1 MNTFKRFTISLL
13 ALFLMSSAFSY
24 SKKDLYNAVRALNES
39 HVSKIL
45 KVSPELSKLKFD
57 ADGNSILMI
66 AIQYGCNDKII
77 DHILR
82 AGCSPDLKN
91 KNGQTAIMF
100 ACNYGTSKKT
110 LKRLIE
116 FNVFTSKGKINRI
129 LLKDKHGKNAFDYC
143 ADNKNLYDFLSTY
156 TLDPA
161 TIKTEPISTMPE
173 PEPPLEEQ
181 PEEDSVQEPEE
192 EPEIL
197 EETAELE
204 PAVDETEISQDEVS
218 VEEIPE
224 PDKEEAEPEVELE
237 PEPFL
242 EPETEPV
249 IEPAPVPEPET
260 EPVIEPV
267 PAPVPEPEEV
277 VSEPE
282 EVVPGQEEVV
292 SEAEEVIPEQEEVV
306 SEPEETEP
314 EPEPEAVPDQ
324 EEIEETISVEPE
336 PEPEALPEEIQEEPE
351 TIEETSSEAEIT
363 TPIEVPQIDYYNSK
377 RPEYLFDEI
386 ETEYLLE
393 DEDDDE
399 VLDDI
404 RETKVRVI
412 ENPDALDN
420 VGRTRLMNAIMENDD
435 RVCYILLESGANPN
449 AQDKDGWTPLMY
461 ACRYAQ
467 TSTVIQLLF
476 EYGAKLDAKSNYQ
489 VSVLQIAA
497 AYSKNRK
504 VLATVLEQAVN
515 LKLNLQDSFIV
526 ALKAERSEELIGE
539 YLKYNLNL
547 ISMYR
552 GKTPLMYAAE
562 YYESTDVIKL
572 LLEKGADPYIIS
584 SEKKNAFSYAKE
596 NSKLIHDSV
605 YWSLNVSSSKKR

>member
-13 ALFLMSSAFSY
+13 ALFLMPSAFSY

-197 EETAELE
+197 EEAAEPE
-204 PAVDETEISQDEVS
+204 PAVSEAEISQDEVS

-224 PDKEEAEPEVELE
+224 SVKEED
-237 PEPFL
+237 EPFMK
-242 EPETEPV
+242 
-249 IEPAPVPEPET
+249 PET

-277 VSEPE
+277 VSKPE

-306 SEPEETEP
+306 SEPE
-314 EPEPEAVPDQ
+314 PEPEAVPDQ
-324 EEIEETISVEPE
+324 EEIEETISVE

-504 VLATVLEQAVN
+504 VLATVLEQAAN
-515 LKLNLQDSFIV
+515 LKLNLQDSFIT
-526 ALKAERSEELIGE
+526 ALKEARSEEFIGE

-547 ISMYR
+547 NSMYK

>member
-1 MNTFKRFTISLL
+1 
-13 ALFLMSSAFSY
+13 MSSAFSY

-192 EPEIL
+192 EPE
-197 EETAELE
+197 
-204 PAVDETEISQDEVS
+204 PAVSEAEISQDEVS

-224 PDKEEAEPEVELE
+224 SVKEEDEPEVELE

-242 EPETEPV
+242 
-249 IEPAPVPEPET
+249 EPET

-282 EVVPGQEEVV
+282 EV
-292 SEAEEVIPEQEEVV
+292 IPEQEEVV
-306 SEPEETEP
+306 PEPEVVSPEQEETAPEPKAVPDQEETEP

-336 PEPEALPEEIQEEPE
+336 PETLPEEIQEEPE

-489 VSVLQIAA
+489 ISVLQIAA

-526 ALKAERSEELIGE
+526 ALKEARSEEFIGE

-547 ISMYR
+547 NSMYK

>member
-173 PEPPLEEQ
+173 PEPSLEEQ

-197 EETAELE
+197 EEAAEPE
-204 PAVDETEISQDEVS
+204 PAVSEAEISQDEVS

-224 PDKEEAEPEVELE
+224 SVKEEDEPEVELE

-249 IEPAPVPEPET
+249 IEP
-260 EPVIEPV
+260 V
-267 PAPVPEPEEV
+267 PAPVPEPKEV

-282 EVVPGQEEVV
+282 EVV
-292 SEAEEVIPEQEEVV
+292 SEQEEVIPEQEEVV

-314 EPEPEAVPDQ
+314 EPEAVPDQ
-324 EEIEETISVEPE
+324 EEIEETISVE

-504 VLATVLEQAVN
+504 VLATVLEQAAN
-515 LKLNLQDSFIV
+515 LKLNLQDSFIT
-526 ALKAERSEELIGE
+526 ALKEARSEEFIGE

-547 ISMYR
+547 NSMYK

>member
-1 MNTFKRFTISLL
+1 
-13 ALFLMSSAFSY
+13 MSSAFSY

-129 LLKDKHGKNAFDYC
+129 LLKDKHDKNAFDYC

-192 EPEIL
+192 DLDIL
-197 EETAELE
+197 EEAAEPE
-204 PAVDETEISQDEVS
+204 PAVSEAEISQDEVS
-218 VEEIPE
+218 VEEIPK
-224 PDKEEAEPEVELE
+224 PVKEEDEPEVELE

-249 IEPAPVPEPET
+249 IEPAPVP
-260 EPVIEPV
+260 
-267 PAPVPEPEEV
+267 APVPEPEEV
-277 VSEPE
+277 VSEP
-282 EVVPGQEEVV
+282 
-292 SEAEEVIPEQEEVV
+292 EEVIPEQEEVV
-306 SEPEETEP
+306 SEPEETET

-324 EEIEETISVEPE
+324 EEIEETISVE

-526 ALKAERSEELIGE
+526 ALKEARSEEFINE

-547 ISMYR
+547 NSMYK

>member
-1 MNTFKRFTISLL
+1 MP
-13 ALFLMSSAFSY
+13 SAFSY

-197 EETAELE
+197 EEAAEPE
-204 PAVDETEISQDEVS
+204 PAVSEAEISQDEVS

-224 PDKEEAEPEVELE
+224 SVKEED
-237 PEPFL
+237 EPFMK
-242 EPETEPV
+242 
-249 IEPAPVPEPET
+249 PET

-277 VSEPE
+277 VSEQE
-282 EVVPGQEEVV
+282 EVVPEQEEVV
-292 SEAEEVIPEQEEVV
+292 SEPEEFIPEQEEVV
-306 SEPEETEP
+306 PEPEETEP

-324 EEIEETISVEPE
+324 EEIEETISVE

-526 ALKAERSEELIGE
+526 ALKEERSEEFIGE

-547 ISMYR
+547 NSMYK

>member
-129 LLKDKHGKNAFDYC
+129 LLKDKHDKNAFDYC

-192 EPEIL
+192 DLDIL
-197 EETAELE
+197 EEAAEPE
-204 PAVDETEISQDEVS
+204 PAVSEAEISQDEVS

-224 PDKEEAEPEVELE
+224 PVKEEDEPEVELE

-249 IEPAPVPEPET
+249 IEPAPVPEPE
-260 EPVIEPV
+260 
-267 PAPVPEPEEV
+267 EV
-277 VSEPE
+277 VSE
-282 EVVPGQEEVV
+282 QEEVV
-292 SEAEEVIPEQEEVV
+292 PEQEEVV
-306 SEPEETEP
+306 SEPEET

-324 EEIEETISVEPE
+324 EEIEETISVE

-504 VLATVLEQAVN
+504 VLATVLEQAAN
-515 LKLNLQDSFIV
+515 LKLNLQDSFIT
-526 ALKAERSEELIGE
+526 ALKEARSEEFIGE

-547 ISMYR
+547 NSMYK

>member
-1 MNTFKRFTISLL
+1 
-13 ALFLMSSAFSY
+13 MSSAFSY

-192 EPEIL
+192 DLDIL
-197 EETAELE
+197 EEAAEPE
-204 PAVDETEISQDEVS
+204 PAVSEAEISQDEVS

-224 PDKEEAEPEVELE
+224 PVKEEDEPEVELE

-282 EVVPGQEEVV
+282 EVV

-314 EPEPEAVPDQ
+314 EPEAVPDQ
-324 EEIEETISVEPE
+324 EEIEETISVE

-489 VSVLQIAA
+489 ISVLQIAA

-504 VLATVLEQAVN
+504 VLATVLEQAAN
-515 LKLNLQDSFIV
+515 LKLNLQDSFIT
-526 ALKAERSEELIGE
+526 ALKEARSEEFIGE

-547 ISMYR
+547 NSMYK

>member
-1 MNTFKRFTISLL
+1 
-13 ALFLMSSAFSY
+13 MSSAFSY

-173 PEPPLEEQ
+173 PEPSLEEQ

-197 EETAELE
+197 EDTEILEETAEPE
-204 PAVDETEISQDEVS
+204 PAVSEAEISQDEVS

-224 PDKEEAEPEVELE
+224 PVKEEDEPEVELE

-249 IEPAPVPEPET
+249 IEPAPVP
-260 EPVIEPV
+260 
-267 PAPVPEPEEV
+267 APVPEPEEV

-282 EVVPGQEEVV
+282 EVVP
-292 SEAEEVIPEQEEVV
+292 EQEEVV
-306 SEPEETEP
+306 PEPEEVVPEPEETEP

-324 EEIEETISVEPE
+324 EEIEETISVE

-504 VLATVLEQAVN
+504 VLATVLEQAAN
-515 LKLNLQDSFIV
+515 LKLNLQDSFIT
-526 ALKAERSEELIGE
+526 ALKEARSEEFIGE

-547 ISMYR
+547 NSMYK

>member
-173 PEPPLEEQ
+173 PEAPLEEQ

-197 EETAELE
+197 EKAAEPE

-224 PDKEEAEPEVELE
+224 SVKEEDEPEVELE

-249 IEPAPVPEPET
+249 IEP
-260 EPVIEPV
+260 V
-267 PAPVPEPEEV
+267 PAPVPEP
-277 VSEPE
+277 
-282 EVVPGQEEVV
+282 
-292 SEAEEVIPEQEEVV
+292 EEVIPEQEEVV

-324 EEIEETISVEPE
+324 EEIEETISVE

-386 ETEYLLE
+386 ETEYLIE
-393 DEDDDE
+393 DEDDNE

-489 VSVLQIAA
+489 ISVLQIAA

-526 ALKAERSEELIGE
+526 ALKEARSEEFIGE

-547 ISMYR
+547 NSMYK

>member
-173 PEPPLEEQ
+173 PEPSLEEQ

-197 EETAELE
+197 EDTEILEETAEPE
-204 PAVDETEISQDEVS
+204 PAVSEAEISQDEVS

-224 PDKEEAEPEVELE
+224 PEKEEAEPEVELE
-237 PEPFL
+237 PEPFM

-249 IEPAPVPEPET
+249 IEPAP
-260 EPVIEPV
+260 
-267 PAPVPEPEEV
+267 APVPEPEEV
-277 VSEPE
+277 IPEPE
-282 EVVPGQEEVV
+282 EV
-292 SEAEEVIPEQEEVV
+292 IP
-306 SEPEETEP
+306 EPEETEP

-324 EEIEETISVEPE
+324 EEIEETISVE

-526 ALKAERSEELIGE
+526 ALKEERSEEFIGE

-547 ISMYR
+547 NSMYK

>member
-192 EPEIL
+192 ELDIL
-197 EETAELE
+197 EEAAESE
-204 PAVDETEISQDEVS
+204 PAVSEAEISQDEVS

-224 PDKEEAEPEVELE
+224 PVKEEDEPEVELE

-249 IEPAPVPEPET
+249 IEP
-260 EPVIEPV
+260 V
-267 PAPVPEPEEV
+267 PAPV
-277 VSEPE
+277 SEP
-282 EVVPGQEEVV
+282 
-292 SEAEEVIPEQEEVV
+292 EEVIPEQEEVV
-306 SEPEETEP
+306 SEPEETET

-324 EEIEETISVEPE
+324 EEIEETISVE

-504 VLATVLEQAVN
+504 VLATVLEQAAN
-515 LKLNLQDSFIV
+515 LKLNLQDSFIT
-526 ALKAERSEELIGE
+526 ALKEERSEEFIGE

-547 ISMYR
+547 NSMYK

>member
-192 EPEIL
+192 ELDIL
-197 EETAELE
+197 EEAAEPE
-204 PAVDETEISQDEVS
+204 PAVSEAEISQDEVS

-224 PDKEEAEPEVELE
+224 PEKEEAEPEVELE

-249 IEPAPVPEPET
+249 IEP
-260 EPVIEPV
+260 V

-277 VSEPE
+277 
-282 EVVPGQEEVV
+282 
-292 SEAEEVIPEQEEVV
+292 IP
-306 SEPEETEP
+306 EPEETEP
-314 EPEPEAVPDQ
+314 EPEAVPNQ

-489 VSVLQIAA
+489 ISVLQIAA

-515 LKLNLQDSFIV
+515 LKLNLQDSFIT
-526 ALKAERSEELIGE
+526 ALKEERSEEFIGE

-547 ISMYR
+547 NSMYK

>member
-129 LLKDKHGKNAFDYC
+129 LLKDKHDKNAFDYC

-192 EPEIL
+192 ELDIL
-197 EETAELE
+197 EEAAEPE
-204 PAVDETEISQDEVS
+204 PAVSEAEISQDEVS

-224 PDKEEAEPEVELE
+224 PEKEEAEPEVELE

-242 EPETEPV
+242 
-249 IEPAPVPEPET
+249 EPET

-282 EVVPGQEEVV
+282 EVVP
-292 SEAEEVIPEQEEVV
+292 EQEEVV
-306 SEPEETEP
+306 SEPEEVVPEQEEVVPEP
-314 EPEPEAVPDQ
+314 AETEPEPEAVPDQ
-324 EEIEETISVEPE
+324 EEIEETISVE

-504 VLATVLEQAVN
+504 VLATVLEQAAN
-515 LKLNLQDSFIV
+515 LKLNLQDSFIT
-526 ALKAERSEELIGE
+526 ALKEARSEEFIGE

-547 ISMYR
+547 NSMYK

>member
-192 EPEIL
+192 ELDIL
-197 EETAELE
+197 EEAAEPE
-204 PAVDETEISQDEVS
+204 PAVSEAEISQDEVS
-218 VEEIPE
+218 VEGIPE
-224 PDKEEAEPEVELE
+224 PVKEEAEP
-237 PEPFL
+237 FMK
-242 EPETEPV
+242 PETEPV
-249 IEPAPVPEPET
+249 IEPAPVPEPE
-260 EPVIEPV
+260 
-267 PAPVPEPEEV
+267 EV
-277 VSEPE
+277 VSE
-282 EVVPGQEEVV
+282 QEEVV
-292 SEAEEVIPEQEEVV
+292 PEQEEVV
-306 SEPEETEP
+306 SEPEET

-324 EEIEETISVEPE
+324 EEIEETISVE

-504 VLATVLEQAVN
+504 VLATVLEQAAN
-515 LKLNLQDSFIV
+515 LKLNLQDSFIT
-526 ALKAERSEELIGE
+526 ALKEARSEEFIGE

-547 ISMYR
+547 NSMYK

>member
-1 MNTFKRFTISLL
+1 
-13 ALFLMSSAFSY
+13 MSSAFSY

-129 LLKDKHGKNAFDYC
+129 LLKDKHDKNAFDYC

-192 EPEIL
+192 ELDIL
-197 EETAELE
+197 EEAAEPE
-204 PAVDETEISQDEVS
+204 PAVSEAEISQDEVS

-224 PDKEEAEPEVELE
+224 SVKEEDEPEVELE

-242 EPETEPV
+242 
-249 IEPAPVPEPET
+249 EPET

-282 EVVPGQEEVV
+282 EVVSEPEEVV
-292 SEAEEVIPEQEEVV
+292 PEQEEVV
-306 SEPEETEP
+306 PEPEEVVPEPEEVVPEPEETEP

-324 EEIEETISVEPE
+324 EEIEETISVE

-526 ALKAERSEELIGE
+526 ALKEERSEEFIGE

-547 ISMYR
+547 NSMYK

>member
-173 PEPPLEEQ
+173 PEAPLEEQ

-192 EPEIL
+192 DLDIL
-197 EETAELE
+197 EEAAEPE
-204 PAVDETEISQDEVS
+204 PAVSEAEISQDEVS

-224 PDKEEAEPEVELE
+224 PVKEEDEPEVELE

-242 EPETEPV
+242 
-249 IEPAPVPEPET
+249 EPET

-282 EVVPGQEEVV
+282 VV
-292 SEAEEVIPEQEEVV
+292 SPEQEEVV
-306 SEPEETEP
+306 SEPEEVVPEP
-314 EPEPEAVPDQ
+314 EETEPEAVPDQ
-324 EEIEETISVEPE
+324 EEIEETISVE

-489 VSVLQIAA
+489 ISVLQIAA

-504 VLATVLEQAVN
+504 VLATVLEQAAN
-515 LKLNLQDSFIV
+515 LKLNLQDSFIT
-526 ALKAERSEELIGE
+526 ALKEARSEEFINE

-547 ISMYR
+547 NSMYK

>member
-129 LLKDKHGKNAFDYC
+129 LLKDKHDKNAFDYC

-192 EPEIL
+192 ELDIL
-197 EETAELE
+197 EEAAEPE
-204 PAVDETEISQDEVS
+204 PAVSEAEISQDEVS

-224 PDKEEAEPEVELE
+224 PEKEEAEPEVELE

-242 EPETEPV
+242 
-249 IEPAPVPEPET
+249 EPET

-292 SEAEEVIPEQEEVV
+292 SEQEEVV
-306 SEPEETEP
+306 PEPEEVVPEPEETEP

-324 EEIEETISVEPE
+324 EEIEETISVEQ
-336 PEPEALPEEIQEEPE
+336 EPEALPEEIQEEPE

-515 LKLNLQDSFIV
+515 LKLNLQDSFIT
-526 ALKAERSEELIGE
+526 ALKEERSEEFINE

-547 ISMYR
+547 NSMYR

>member
-197 EETAELE
+197 EDTEILEEAAELE
-204 PAVDETEISQDEVS
+204 PAVSEAEISQDEVS

-224 PDKEEAEPEVELE
+224 PVKEEDEPEVELE

-242 EPETEPV
+242 
-249 IEPAPVPEPET
+249 EPET

-282 EVVPGQEEVV
+282 VVSPEQEEVV
-292 SEAEEVIPEQEEVV
+292 SEPKEVV

-526 ALKAERSEELIGE
+526 ALKEARSEEFIGE

-547 ISMYR
+547 NSMYK

>member
-1 MNTFKRFTISLL
+1 
-13 ALFLMSSAFSY
+13 MSSAFSY

-192 EPEIL
+192 ELDIL
-197 EETAELE
+197 EEAAEPE
-204 PAVDETEISQDEVS
+204 PAVSEAEISQDEVS

-224 PDKEEAEPEVELE
+224 PVKEEDEPEVELE

-242 EPETEPV
+242 EPETEPA
-249 IEPAPVPEPET
+249 IEL
-260 EPVIEPV
+260 V

-277 VSEPE
+277 VPEP
-282 EVVPGQEEVV
+282 EVV
-292 SEAEEVIPEQEEVV
+292 SPEPEEVV
-306 SEPEETEP
+306 SEPEET

-324 EEIEETISVEPE
+324 EEIEETISVE

-504 VLATVLEQAVN
+504 VLATVLEQAAN

-526 ALKAERSEELIGE
+526 ALKEERSEEFIGE

-547 ISMYR
+547 NSMYK

>member
-1 MNTFKRFTISLL
+1 
-13 ALFLMSSAFSY
+13 MSSAFSY

-173 PEPPLEEQ
+173 PEAPLEEQ

-197 EETAELE
+197 EKAAEPE
-204 PAVDETEISQDEVS
+204 PAVSEAEISQDEVS

-224 PDKEEAEPEVELE
+224 PVKEEDEPEVELE

-249 IEPAPVPEPET
+249 IEP
-260 EPVIEPV
+260 V

-277 VSEPE
+277 VPEPEEVVPEPEVVSPEPKEVVSEPE
-282 EVVPGQEEVV
+282 EVVP
-292 SEAEEVIPEQEEVV
+292 
-306 SEPEETEP
+306 EPEET
-314 EPEPEAVPDQ
+314 EPEAVPDQ
-324 EEIEETISVEPE
+324 EEIEETISVE

-504 VLATVLEQAVN
+504 VLATVLEQAAN
-515 LKLNLQDSFIV
+515 LKLNLQDSFIT
-526 ALKAERSEELIGE
+526 ALKEARSEEFIGE

-547 ISMYR
+547 NSMYK

>member
-1 MNTFKRFTISLL
+1 
-13 ALFLMSSAFSY
+13 MSSAFSY

-129 LLKDKHGKNAFDYC
+129 LLKDKHDKNAFDYC

-192 EPEIL
+192 ELDIL
-197 EETAELE
+197 EEAAEPE
-204 PAVDETEISQDEVS
+204 PAVSEAEISQDEVS

-224 PDKEEAEPEVELE
+224 PEKEEAEPEVELE

-242 EPETEPV
+242 
-249 IEPAPVPEPET
+249 EPET

-292 SEAEEVIPEQEEVV
+292 SEQEEVV
-306 SEPEETEP
+306 PEPEEVVPEPEETEP

-324 EEIEETISVEPE
+324 EEIEETISVEQ
-336 PEPEALPEEIQEEPE
+336 EPEALPEEIQEEPE

-515 LKLNLQDSFIV
+515 LKLNLQDSFIT
-526 ALKAERSEELIGE
+526 ALKEERSEEFINE

-547 ISMYR
+547 NSMYK

>member
-1 MNTFKRFTISLL
+1 MNTFKRFTTSLL

-45 KVSPELSKLKFD
+45 KVSPELSTLKFD
-57 ADGNSILMI
+57 ADGNSILMV

-77 DHILR
+77 EQILR

-91 KNGQTAIMF
+91 KNGQTAVMF

-116 FNVFTSKGKINRI
+116 FNVFTTKGKINRI

-143 ADNKNLYDFLSTY
+143 GDNKNLYALLSTY

-161 TIKTEPISTMPE
+161 TIKTEPISKMPE
-173 PEPPLEEQ
+173 PEPPAEEQ
-181 PEEDSVQEPEE
+181 QEEDPVQEPEE
-192 EPEIL
+192 EPENVIEEEPEVV
-197 EETAELE
+197 EETTESKPIE
-204 PAVDETEISQDEVS
+204 ETEISQEEVS
-218 VEEIPE
+218 AEEVSEPEKEAAE
-224 PDKEEAEPEVELE
+224 PDVELE

-249 IEPAPVPEPET
+249 IEPVAVTVPEEEEIIS
-260 EPVIEPV
+260 EPEPV
-267 PAPVPEPEEV
+267 P
-277 VSEPE
+277 
-282 EVVPGQEEVV
+282 
-292 SEAEEVIPEQEEVV
+292 
-306 SEPEETEP
+306 EPEETEP
-314 EPEPEAVPDQ
+314 EVESVPEQ
-324 EEIEETISVEPE
+324 EEIEETVAVEPE
-336 PEPEALPEEIQEEPE
+336 PEPEPEEIQEEPE
-351 TIEETSSEAEIT
+351 IIEETPAEAEIT

-393 DEDDDE
+393 DDDDDE

-404 RETKVRVI
+404 RETKVRII

-449 AQDKDGWTPLMY
+449 ARDKDGWTPLMY

-504 VLATVLEQAVN
+504 VLATVLEQAAN
-515 LKLNLQDSFIV
+515 LKMNLQDSFIA
-526 ALKAERSEELIGE
+526 ALKEERSEEFIRE

-547 ISMYR
+547 NSMYK

>member
-192 EPEIL
+192 ELDIL
-197 EETAELE
+197 EEAAESE
-204 PAVDETEISQDEVS
+204 PAVSEAEISQDEVS
-218 VEEIPE
+218 VEEILE
-224 PDKEEAEPEVELE
+224 SVKEEAEPEVELE

-249 IEPAPVPEPET
+249 IEPVPA
-260 EPVIEPV
+260 PV

-282 EVVPGQEEVV
+282 EV
-292 SEAEEVIPEQEEVV
+292 IPEQEEVV
-306 SEPEETEP
+306 SEPEET
-314 EPEPEAVPDQ
+314 EPEAVPDQ

-461 ACRYAQ
+461 ACHYAQ

-489 VSVLQIAA
+489 ISVLQIAA

-515 LKLNLQDSFIV
+515 LKLNLQDSFIT
-526 ALKAERSEELIGE
+526 ALKEERSEEFIGE

-547 ISMYR
+547 NSMYK

>member
-91 KNGQTAIMF
+91 KNGQTPIMF

-173 PEPPLEEQ
+173 PEPSLEEQ

-197 EETAELE
+197 EDTEILEETAEPE
-204 PAVDETEISQDEVS
+204 PAVSEAEISQDEVS

-224 PDKEEAEPEVELE
+224 PVKEEDEPEVELE

-249 IEPAPVPEPET
+249 IEPAPVP
-260 EPVIEPV
+260 
-267 PAPVPEPEEV
+267 APVPEPEEV

-282 EVVPGQEEVV
+282 EVVP
-292 SEAEEVIPEQEEVV
+292 EQEEVV
-306 SEPEETEP
+306 PEPEEVVPEPEETEP

-324 EEIEETISVEPE
+324 EEIEETISVE

-504 VLATVLEQAVN
+504 VLATVLEQAAN
-515 LKLNLQDSFIV
+515 LKLNLQDSFIT
-526 ALKAERSEELIGE
+526 ALKEARSEEFIGE

-547 ISMYR
+547 NSMYK

>member
-1 MNTFKRFTISLL
+1 
-13 ALFLMSSAFSY
+13 MSSAFSY

-192 EPEIL
+192 EPE
-197 EETAELE
+197 
-204 PAVDETEISQDEVS
+204 PAVSEAEISQDEVS

-224 PDKEEAEPEVELE
+224 PVKEEDEPEVELE

-249 IEPAPVPEPET
+249 IEP
-260 EPVIEPV
+260 V
-267 PAPVPEPEEV
+267 PAPVPEPKEV

-282 EVVPGQEEVV
+282 EVV
-292 SEAEEVIPEQEEVV
+292 SEQEEVIPEQEEVV

-314 EPEPEAVPDQ
+314 EPEAVPDQ
-324 EEIEETISVEPE
+324 EEIEETLSVE

-489 VSVLQIAA
+489 ISVLQIAA

-526 ALKAERSEELIGE
+526 ALKEERSEEFIGE

-547 ISMYR
+547 NSMYK

>member
-13 ALFLMSSAFSY
+13 ALFLMPSAFSY

-197 EETAELE
+197 EEAAEPE
-204 PAVDETEISQDEVS
+204 PAVSEAEISQDEVS

-224 PDKEEAEPEVELE
+224 SVKEED
-237 PEPFL
+237 EPFMK
-242 EPETEPV
+242 
-249 IEPAPVPEPET
+249 PET

-277 VSEPE
+277 VSE
-282 EVVPGQEEVV
+282 QEEVV
-292 SEAEEVIPEQEEVV
+292 PEQEEVV
-306 SEPEETEP
+306 SEPEEFIPEQEEVVPEPEETEPEPEPEAVPDQEETEPEP

-324 EEIEETISVEPE
+324 EEIEETISVE

-489 VSVLQIAA
+489 ISVLQIAA

-504 VLATVLEQAVN
+504 VLATVLEQAAN
-515 LKLNLQDSFIV
+515 LKLNLQDSFIT
-526 ALKAERSEELIGE
+526 ALKEARSEEFINE

-547 ISMYR
+547 NSMYK

>member
-1 MNTFKRFTISLL
+1 MP
-13 ALFLMSSAFSY
+13 SAFSY

-197 EETAELE
+197 EEAAEPE
-204 PAVDETEISQDEVS
+204 PAVSEAEISQDEVS

-224 PDKEEAEPEVELE
+224 PVKEEAEP
-237 PEPFL
+237 FMK
-242 EPETEPV
+242 
-249 IEPAPVPEPET
+249 PET

-277 VSEPE
+277 VSEQE
-282 EVVPGQEEVV
+282 EVVPEQEEVV
-292 SEAEEVIPEQEEVV
+292 SEPEEFIPEQEEVV
-306 SEPEETEP
+306 PEPEETEP

-324 EEIEETISVEPE
+324 EEIEETISVE

-504 VLATVLEQAVN
+504 VLATVLEQAAN
-515 LKLNLQDSFIV
+515 LKLNLQDSFIT
-526 ALKAERSEELIGE
+526 ALKEARSEEFIGE

-547 ISMYR
+547 NSMYK

>member
-1 MNTFKRFTISLL
+1 
-13 ALFLMSSAFSY
+13 MSSAFSY

-173 PEPPLEEQ
+173 PEPSLEEQ

-197 EETAELE
+197 EDTEILEETAEPE
-204 PAVDETEISQDEVS
+204 PAVSEAEISQDEVS

-224 PDKEEAEPEVELE
+224 PEKEEAEPEVELE
-237 PEPFL
+237 PEPFM

-249 IEPAPVPEPET
+249 IEPAP
-260 EPVIEPV
+260 
-267 PAPVPEPEEV
+267 APVPEPEEV
-277 VSEPE
+277 VPEPE
-282 EVVPGQEEVV
+282 EVVP
-292 SEAEEVIPEQEEVV
+292 
-306 SEPEETEP
+306 EPEET

-324 EEIEETISVEPE
+324 EEIEKTISVEPEPE
-336 PEPEALPEEIQEEPE
+336 PEPEALPEEIQKEPE

-515 LKLNLQDSFIV
+515 LKLNLQDSFIT
-526 ALKAERSEELIGE
+526 ALKEERSEEFINE

-547 ISMYR
+547 NSMYK

>member
-192 EPEIL
+192 EPE
-197 EETAELE
+197 
-204 PAVDETEISQDEVS
+204 PAVSEAEISQDEVS

-224 PDKEEAEPEVELE
+224 PVKEEDEPEVELE

-242 EPETEPV
+242 
-249 IEPAPVPEPET
+249 EPET

-282 EVVPGQEEVV
+282 EVVSEPEEVV
-292 SEAEEVIPEQEEVV
+292 SEPEEVVPEPEEVVSEPEEVIPEQEEVV

-314 EPEPEAVPDQ
+314 EPEAVPDQ
-324 EEIEETISVEPE
+324 EEIEETISVE

-526 ALKAERSEELIGE
+526 ALKEERSEEFIGE

-547 ISMYR
+547 NSMYK

>member
-91 KNGQTAIMF
+91 KNGQTPIMF

-173 PEPPLEEQ
+173 PEPSLEEQ

-197 EETAELE
+197 EEAAELE

-224 PDKEEAEPEVELE
+224 SVKEEDEPEVELE

-249 IEPAPVPEPET
+249 IEP
-260 EPVIEPV
+260 V

-277 VSEPE
+277 IPEP
-282 EVVPGQEEVV
+282 
-292 SEAEEVIPEQEEVV
+292 EEVIPEQEEVV

-314 EPEPEAVPDQ
+314 EPEAVPDQ
-324 EEIEETISVEPE
+324 EEIEETISVE

-504 VLATVLEQAVN
+504 VLATVLEQAAN
-515 LKLNLQDSFIV
+515 LKLNLQDSFIT
-526 ALKAERSEELIGE
+526 ALKEARSEEFIGE

-547 ISMYR
+547 NSMYK

>member
-1 MNTFKRFTISLL
+1 MK
-13 ALFLMSSAFSY
+13 
-24 SKKDLYNAVRALNES
+24 
-39 HVSKIL
+39 
-45 KVSPELSKLKFD
+45 
-57 ADGNSILMI
+57 
-66 AIQYGCNDKII
+66 
-77 DHILR
+77 
-82 AGCSPDLKN
+82 
-91 KNGQTAIMF
+91 
-100 ACNYGTSKKT
+100 
-110 LKRLIE
+110 
-116 FNVFTSKGKINRI
+116 
-129 LLKDKHGKNAFDYC
+129 
-143 ADNKNLYDFLSTY
+143 
-156 TLDPA
+156 
-161 TIKTEPISTMPE
+161 
-173 PEPPLEEQ
+173 
-181 PEEDSVQEPEE
+181 
-192 EPEIL
+192 
-197 EETAELE
+197 
-204 PAVDETEISQDEVS
+204 
-218 VEEIPE
+218 
-224 PDKEEAEPEVELE
+224 
-237 PEPFL
+237 
-242 EPETEPV
+242 
-249 IEPAPVPEPET
+249 PET

-277 VSEPE
+277 VSE
-282 EVVPGQEEVV
+282 QEEVV
-292 SEAEEVIPEQEEVV
+292 PEQEEVV
-306 SEPEETEP
+306 SEPEEFIPEQEEVVPEPEETEPEPEPEAVPDQEETEP

-324 EEIEETISVEPE
+324 EEIEETISVE

-504 VLATVLEQAVN
+504 VLATVLEQAAN
-515 LKLNLQDSFIV
+515 LKLNLQDSFIT
-526 ALKAERSEELIGE
+526 ALKEARSEEFIGE

-547 ISMYR
+547 NSMYK

>member
-1 MNTFKRFTISLL
+1 
-13 ALFLMSSAFSY
+13 MSSAFSY

-192 EPEIL
+192 DLDIL
-197 EETAELE
+197 EEAAEPE
-204 PAVDETEISQDEVS
+204 PAVSEAEISQDEVS
-218 VEEIPE
+218 VEEIPK
-224 PDKEEAEPEVELE
+224 PVKEEDEPEVELE

-249 IEPAPVPEPET
+249 IEP
-260 EPVIEPV
+260 V
-267 PAPVPEPEEV
+267 PAPVLEPKEV
-277 VSEPE
+277 V
-282 EVVPGQEEVV
+282 
-292 SEAEEVIPEQEEVV
+292 PEQEEVV
-306 SEPEETEP
+306 SEPEEVSPEP
-314 EPEPEAVPDQ
+314 KEVVSEPEETEPEPEAVPDQ
-324 EEIEETISVEPE
+324 EEIEETISVE

-504 VLATVLEQAVN
+504 VLATVLEQAAN
-515 LKLNLQDSFIV
+515 LKLNLQDSFIT
-526 ALKAERSEELIGE
+526 ALKEARSEEFIGE

-547 ISMYR
+547 NSMYK

>member
-129 LLKDKHGKNAFDYC
+129 LLKDKHDKNAFDYC

-197 EETAELE
+197 EDTEILEETAEPE
-204 PAVDETEISQDEVS
+204 PAVSEAEISQDEVS

-224 PDKEEAEPEVELE
+224 PVKEEDEPEVELE

-249 IEPAPVPEPET
+249 IEPAPVP
-260 EPVIEPV
+260 
-267 PAPVPEPEEV
+267 APVPEPEEV

-282 EVVPGQEEVV
+282 EV
-292 SEAEEVIPEQEEVV
+292 IPEQEEVV
-306 SEPEETEP
+306 PEQEEVVPEPAET

-324 EEIEETISVEPE
+324 EEIEETISVE

-504 VLATVLEQAVN
+504 VLATVLEQAAN
-515 LKLNLQDSFIV
+515 LKLNLQDSFIT
-526 ALKAERSEELIGE
+526 ALKEARSEEFIGE

-547 ISMYR
+547 NSMYK

>member
-173 PEPPLEEQ
+173 PEPSLEEQ

-192 EPEIL
+192 DLDIL
-197 EETAELE
+197 EEAAEPE
-204 PAVDETEISQDEVS
+204 PAVSEAEISQDEVS
-218 VEEIPE
+218 VEGIPE
-224 PDKEEAEPEVELE
+224 PVKEEDEPEVELE

-242 EPETEPV
+242 
-249 IEPAPVPEPET
+249 EPET

-282 EVVPGQEEVV
+282 EF
-292 SEAEEVIPEQEEVV
+292 IPEQEEVV
-306 SEPEETEP
+306 PEPEETEP

-324 EEIEETISVEPE
+324 EEIEETISVE

-504 VLATVLEQAVN
+504 VLATVLEQAAN
-515 LKLNLQDSFIV
+515 LKLNLQDSFIT
-526 ALKAERSEELIGE
+526 ALKEARSEEFIGE

-547 ISMYR
+547 NSMYK

>member
-13 ALFLMSSAFSY
+13 ALFLMPSAFSY

-197 EETAELE
+197 EEAAEPE
-204 PAVDETEISQDEVS
+204 PAVSEAEISQDEVS

-224 PDKEEAEPEVELE
+224 SVKEED
-237 PEPFL
+237 EPFMK
-242 EPETEPV
+242 
-249 IEPAPVPEPET
+249 PET

-277 VSEPE
+277 VSEQE
-282 EVVPGQEEVV
+282 EVVPEQEEVV
-292 SEAEEVIPEQEEVV
+292 SEPEEFIPEQEEVV
-306 SEPEETEP
+306 PEPEETEP

-324 EEIEETISVEPE
+324 EEIEETISVE

-489 VSVLQIAA
+489 ISVLQIAA

-504 VLATVLEQAVN
+504 VLATVLEQAAN
-515 LKLNLQDSFIV
+515 LKLNLQDSFIT
-526 ALKAERSEELIGE
+526 ALKEARSEEFIGE

-547 ISMYR
+547 NSMYK

>member
-1 MNTFKRFTISLL
+1 
-13 ALFLMSSAFSY
+13 MSSAFSY

-129 LLKDKHGKNAFDYC
+129 LLKDKHDKNAFDYC

-173 PEPPLEEQ
+173 PEPSLEEQ

-197 EETAELE
+197 EEAAELE

-224 PDKEEAEPEVELE
+224 PVKEEDKPEVELE

-249 IEPAPVPEPET
+249 IEPAPVP
-260 EPVIEPV
+260 
-267 PAPVPEPEEV
+267 APVPEPEEV
-277 VSEPE
+277 V
-282 EVVPGQEEVV
+282 
-292 SEAEEVIPEQEEVV
+292 PEQEEVV
-306 SEPEETEP
+306 SEPEEVIPEPEVVSPEPEEVVSEQEEVVPEPEPEAVPDQEETEP

-324 EEIEETISVEPE
+324 EEIEETISVE

-504 VLATVLEQAVN
+504 VLATVLEQAAN
-515 LKLNLQDSFIV
+515 LKLNLQDSFIT
-526 ALKAERSEELIGE
+526 ALKEARSEEFIGE

-547 ISMYR
+547 NSMYK

>member
-173 PEPPLEEQ
+173 PEPSLEEQ

-197 EETAELE
+197 EDTEILEETAEPE
-204 PAVDETEISQDEVS
+204 PAVSEAEISQDEVS

-224 PDKEEAEPEVELE
+224 PVKEEDEPEVELE

-249 IEPAPVPEPET
+249 IEPAPVP
-260 EPVIEPV
+260 
-267 PAPVPEPEEV
+267 APVPEPEEV

-282 EVVPGQEEVV
+282 EV
-292 SEAEEVIPEQEEVV
+292 IPEQEEVV
-306 SEPEETEP
+306 PEQEEVVPEPAET

-324 EEIEETISVEPE
+324 EEIEETISVE

-489 VSVLQIAA
+489 ISVLQIAA

-504 VLATVLEQAVN
+504 VLATVLEQAAN
-515 LKLNLQDSFIV
+515 LKLNLQDSFIT
-526 ALKAERSEELIGE
+526 ALKEARSEEFIGE

-547 ISMYR
+547 NSMYK

>member
-1 MNTFKRFTISLL
+1 
-13 ALFLMSSAFSY
+13 
-24 SKKDLYNAVRALNES
+24 
-39 HVSKIL
+39 
-45 KVSPELSKLKFD
+45 
-57 ADGNSILMI
+57 
-66 AIQYGCNDKII
+66 
-77 DHILR
+77 
-82 AGCSPDLKN
+82 
-91 KNGQTAIMF
+91 MF

-192 EPEIL
+192 ELDIL
-197 EETAELE
+197 EEAAEPE
-204 PAVDETEISQDEVS
+204 PAVSEAEISQDEVS

-224 PDKEEAEPEVELE
+224 PEKEEAEPEVELE

-249 IEPAPVPEPET
+249 IEP
-260 EPVIEPV
+260 V

-277 VSEPE
+277 
-282 EVVPGQEEVV
+282 
-292 SEAEEVIPEQEEVV
+292 IPEQEEVV
-306 SEPEETEP
+306 PEQEEVVPEPEETET

-336 PEPEALPEEIQEEPE
+336 PETLPEEIQEEPD

-526 ALKAERSEELIGE
+526 ALKEERSEEFIGE

-547 ISMYR
+547 NSMYK

>member
-1 MNTFKRFTISLL
+1 
-13 ALFLMSSAFSY
+13 MSSAFSY

-129 LLKDKHGKNAFDYC
+129 LLKDKHDKNAFDYC

-197 EETAELE
+197 EKAAEPE
-204 PAVDETEISQDEVS
+204 PAVSEAEISQDEVS

-224 PDKEEAEPEVELE
+224 SVKEEDEPEVELE

-249 IEPAPVPEPET
+249 IEP
-260 EPVIEPV
+260 V
-267 PAPVPEPEEV
+267 PAPVLEPKEVVPEPEEV

-282 EVVPGQEEVV
+282 E
-292 SEAEEVIPEQEEVV
+292 
-306 SEPEETEP
+306 T

-324 EEIEETISVEPE
+324 EEIEETISVEPK
-336 PEPEALPEEIQEEPE
+336 PEALPEEIQEEPE

-504 VLATVLEQAVN
+504 VLATVLEQAAN
-515 LKLNLQDSFIV
+515 LKLNLQDSFIT
-526 ALKAERSEELIGE
+526 ALKEARSEEFIGE

-547 ISMYR
+547 NSMYK

>member
-143 ADNKNLYDFLSTY
+143 ADNKNLYDLLSTY

-181 PEEDSVQEPEE
+181 QEEDSVQEPEE

-224 PDKEEAEPEVELE
+224 PKKEEAEPEVELE

-249 IEPAPVPEPET
+249 IEPAPVP
-260 EPVIEPV
+260 
-267 PAPVPEPEEV
+267 APVPEPEEV

-282 EVVPGQEEVV
+282 EVVSEQEEVV
-292 SEAEEVIPEQEEVV
+292 SEPEVVSPEQEEVV

-314 EPEPEAVPDQ
+314 EPEAVPDQEETEPEPEAVPDQ
-324 EEIEETISVEPE
+324 EVIAETISVETE
-336 PEPEALPEEIQEEPE
+336 PETLPEEIQEEPE

-393 DEDDDE
+393 NEDDDE

-489 VSVLQIAA
+489 ISVLQIAA

-504 VLATVLEQAVN
+504 VLATVLEQAAN

-526 ALKAERSEELIGE
+526 ALKEERSEEFIGE

-547 ISMYR
+547 NSMYK